1 MNGKAAIFTRA
12 RAPFE
17 IREYPVPDVGAD
29 AIVVVLSMSNICGSD
44 LHFWKGR
51 GPGIPQGIN
60 QILGH
65 EMVGTIYALGKNVKT
80 DDLGQPLKEG
90 DRIVYSYFRPCGQC
104 PVCLTGGPACP
115 NRYRDWIGV
124 PADEFPHFNGA
135 YGEYYYMEPGH
146 WVFKVPDEL
155 PDQVVSPLNCA
166 LCESIYGMNQIGI
179 TLEDTVV
186 IQGAGGLGLY
196 ASSIAK
202 EMGAGQVIVLDRLE
216 DRLNLAKEFGA
227 DRVVNVIETN
237 REQRMELVHDLTRGA
252 GADVVAEFTGVPQVI
267 DEGLKLLRFGGRYL
281 WIGNINVGFKTN
293 LDPAL
298 VVRPNRTIKGIT
310 AYEKWV
316 MPRALDFLV
325 RTKDK
330 YPFHKIISHKF
341 RFDQINEAFQ
351 FADDG
356 RAIRVALEF

>member
-1 MNGKAAIFTRA
+1 
-12 RAPFE
+12 
-17 IREYPVPDVGAD
+17 
-29 AIVVVLSMSNICGSD
+29 
-44 LHFWKGR
+44 
-51 GPGIPQGIN
+51 
-60 QILGH
+60 
-65 EMVGTIYALGKNVKT
+65 
-80 DDLGQPLKEG
+80 
-90 DRIVYSYFRPCGQC
+90 
-104 PVCLTGGPACP
+104 
-115 NRYRDWIGV
+115 
-124 PADEFPHFNGA
+124 
-135 YGEYYYMEPGH
+135 MEPGH

-227 DRVVNVIETN
+227 DSVVNVIETN

-252 GADVVAEFTGVPQVI
+252 DADVVAEFTGVPQVI

-281 WIGNINVGFKTN
+281 WIGNINVGFKTK

-325 RTKDK
+325 RAKDK

-341 RFDQINEAFQ
+341 RFDQINEAFR